1 MLNYTMKKRII
12 SILIVVSSFSYIHA
26 QNFLPT
32 FETTR
37 LKGTAGTGVA
47 SLLIDEANYLNPSSS
62 AFLNV
67 GSIYL
72 QKSDIST
79 SNNLTNTSSDSDQV
93 NFIASDSKGRSSGSV
108 SYSKMSIG
116 EQSVKNIGLSLAT
129 PIGERSSVGVSYN
142 SRKESLFN
150 LNDQIISE
158 SYKITTFGVT
168 HLLSENLTMGM
179 VLKDAFRSK
188 NNESRLI
195 LGTQYLY
202 GSYISIMLDVGSD
215 YKSQLDEKFQ
225 WRTAAQIKILN
236 DFYARFG
243 VFDDKGNQTKGSGI
257 GIGWIQPKL
266 TVEAAIK
273 NTDALESIALNQS
286 EESIKETTFSLSYR
300 F

>member
-1 MLNYTMKKRII
+1 MLNYTMKKIFI
-12 SILIVVSSFSYIHA
+12 PILIAVTSFSHIHA
-26 QNFLPT
+26 QNFLPI

-47 SLLIDEANYLNPSSS
+47 SLLIDEANYLNPSSG

-72 QKSDIST
+72 QKSNITT
-79 SNNLTNTSSDSDQV
+79 SDTLTNTSSDSDQI
-93 NFIASDSKGRSSGSV
+93 NFIASDSKGRSSGSI

-129 PIGERSSVGVSYN
+129 PLGERSSIGVSYN
-142 SRKESLFN
+142 SRKENLFN
-150 LNDQIISE
+150 QSNQIISQ

-168 HLLSENLTMGM
+168 HLLSERLTMGM
-179 VLKDAFRSK
+179 VLKDALRSK
-188 NNESRLI
+188 SNESRLI
-195 LGTQYLY
+195 IGAQYLY
-202 GSYISIMLDVGSD
+202 GSYISLMLDLGSD
-215 YKSQLDEKFQ
+215 YKSQLNERFQ

-243 VFDDKGNQTKGSGI
+243 IFDDKGNQTKGSGV
-257 GIGWIQPKL
+257 GVGWIQPKL
-266 TVEAAIK
+266 TIEAAIK
-273 NTDALESIALNQS
+273 NTDALESIALNQR